1 MSEPDDP
8 RWLDD
13 VSDELR
19 QEVPVRA
26 AWRARLLDDV
36 ARARR
41 PVAGDDF
48 DDRDDDAIPRV
59 AASAPHR
66 APRARDRGIV
76 LRPLTGIAAAAVFVA
91 LGAGATLATLSW
103 RARTLPDTRAIAGG
117 TPDTATSAAPV
128 ASNASN
134 VSNVSASDRQVVRF
148 ELAAPTASRV
158 ALVGSFN
165 EWNPVATPLRRDPS
179 TGKWIVSLRLPP
191 GRHVYAFVVD
201 GDVTADPTAPR
212 AADDD
217 FGSANSVLLVAG
229 RAS

>member
-8 RWLDD
+8 RWLDE
-13 VSDELR
+13 VGDELR

-26 AWRARLLDDV
+26 AWRARLLEDV

-41 PVAGDDF
+41 PVEGDDF
-48 DDRDDDAIPRV
+48 DDRNDELPVIP
-59 AASAPHR
+59 AASVETATASR
-66 APRARDRGIV
+66 PRERLIV
-76 LRPLTGIAAAAVFVA
+76 LHPLAGIAAAVVFIA
-91 LGAGATLATLSW
+91 LGVGATLTALSW
-103 RARTLPDTRAIAGG
+103 RARTLAD
-117 TPDTATSAAPV
+117 SAAVSGKTPRPGTTLV
-128 ASNASN
+128 SNAS
-134 VSNVSASDRQVVRF
+134 ADREVVRF
-148 ELAAPTASRV
+148 ELSAPTASRV

-165 EWNPVATPLRRDPS
+165 QWNPVATPLQRDSS

-201 GDVTADPTAPR
+201 GDVKADPTAPR

-217 FGSANSVLLVAG
+217 FGSANSVVLVAG

>member
-8 RWLDD
+8 RWLDE
-13 VSDELR
+13 VGDELR

-26 AWRARLLDDV
+26 AWRARLLEDV

-41 PVAGDDF
+41 PVEGDDF
-48 DDRDDDAIPRV
+48 DDRNDELPGIPG
-59 AASAPHR
+59 ASVETTTASR
-66 APRARDRGIV
+66 PRERLIV
-76 LRPLTGIAAAAVFVA
+76 LHPLAGIAAAVVFIA
-91 LGAGATLATLSW
+91 LGVGATLTALSW
-103 RARTLPDTRAIAGG
+103 RARTLADNAAVSGKTPRSG
-117 TPDTATSAAPV
+117 TTLV
-128 ASNASN
+128 SNAS
-134 VSNVSASDRQVVRF
+134 ADREVVRF
-148 ELAAPTASRV
+148 ELSAPTASRV

-165 EWNPVATPLRRDPS
+165 QWNPVATPLQRDSS

-201 GDVTADPTAPR
+201 GDVKADPTAPR

-217 FGSANSVLLVAG
+217 FGSANSVVLVGG